1 MMNLIHRMRFHYTL
15 WDIVEYLLRCLCFR
29 KYKLKRYKGPR
40 ENWNRDFRKHY
51 QYDEGEDK
59 LNAELDVLT
68 LLKMQQKVKL
78 LT

>member
-1 MMNLIHRMRFHYTL
+1 MMNLIHRMRFHYTI
-15 WDIVEYLLRCLCFR
+15 WDIIEYLLRCLCLR
-29 KYKLKRYKGPR
+29 WYKLKRYKGPR
-40 ENWNRDFRKHY
+40 ETWNRDFRKHY

-68 LLKMQQKVKL
+68 ILKMQQKVKL